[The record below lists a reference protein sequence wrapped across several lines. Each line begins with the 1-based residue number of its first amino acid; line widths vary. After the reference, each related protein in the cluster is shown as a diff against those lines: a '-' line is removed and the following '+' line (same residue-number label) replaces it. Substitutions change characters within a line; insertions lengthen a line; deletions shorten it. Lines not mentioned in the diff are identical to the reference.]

1 LKPTVSP
8 SQYNIKEELVK
19 QTRFSKIL
27 AGGTMPKD
35 GLIIDKNP
43 GVGDYEQNNTLID
56 KIMSKSPRTSSF
68 FASTHGKSYY
78 QGGSLTPGVGLSP
91 RACAFGMPNTHEN
104 INQHG
109 FIKGFSPQYKQKETM
124 QTIESVTKCVGA

>member
-1 LKPTVSP
+1 MPQRIKKEASKYSCGVRLPSVDDFLNKLKPSVSP

-43 GVGDYEQNNTLID
+43 GVGEYEQKNNIID
-56 KIMSKSPRTSSF
+56 KVISKSPRTSSF

-78 QGGSLTPGVGLSP
+78 QASLTPGD
-91 RACAFGMPNTHEN
+91 
-104 INQHG
+104 
-109 FIKGFSPQYKQKETM
+109 
-124 QTIESVTKCVGA
+124 